1 MDFKEIFEKI
11 KETMKKY
18 EDVNKL
24 NTIIQED
31 FWVIISNLVII
42 FS

>member
-1 MDFKEIFEKI
+1 MDFKDFFEKI

-24 NTIIQED
+24 NTSIQED
-31 FWVIISNLVII
+31 FWIIIS
-42 FS
+42 